1 MARVFNTKEWGIG
14 EWAAAI
20 GIGWV
25 VYQAVRDNER
35 GARAER
41 RAIDREAPPVLV
53 LDDGRVL
60 VREDV

>member
-35 GARAER
+35 SRRLTGREVRDALEAER
-41 RAIDREAPPVLV
+41 DRLQLERDREGV
-53 LDDGRVL
+53 
-60 VREDV
+60 